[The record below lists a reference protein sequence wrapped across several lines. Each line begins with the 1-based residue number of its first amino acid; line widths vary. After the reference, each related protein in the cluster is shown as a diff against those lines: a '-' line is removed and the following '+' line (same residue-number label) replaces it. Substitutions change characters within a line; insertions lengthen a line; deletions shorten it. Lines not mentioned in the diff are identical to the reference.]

1 MPTARITGHEIHY
14 RISDGYAVVR
24 PEGACDEG
32 TTEALARLVNSP
44 MIESKNLVLDL
55 SRSKYVE
62 TPGYRWIVRQFRH
75 AESAGK
81 SVVVVGLPPSVER
94 AFNLLKLDKMV
105 PTAQTVS
112 EALNLLGKPQEMVLS
127 A

>member
-1 MPTARITGHEIHY
+1 MPTARITGHQIHY
-14 RISDGYAVVR
+14 SVSDGYAIVR

-32 TTEALARLVNSP
+32 TTQALAHFVNSP
-44 MIESKNLVLDL
+44 MIESRNLILDL

-81 SVVVVGLPPSVER
+81 SLVVVGLPPSVER
-94 AFNLLKLDKMV
+94 AFNLLKLDKIV
-105 PTAQTVS
+105 PTVHTVP
-112 EALNLLGKPQEMVLS
+112 EALDLLGKPKEMALS